1 MRALLPRGNLLVA
14 IAYDFPKQWWLLNS
28 KNLGLKVNKLTL
40 WAGVW
45 LKILKLLLS
54 TCNSLICQLQKL
66 FNLLCNCKCNSFIC
80 QLQNSLICFVTV
92 NVILSY
98 VSSKNSLICFVTFSK
113 IRPDVRYR
121 HFRWA
126 EISDLNTCPQ
136 QVRPKHS
143 EVLDARNLKRT
154 VNNLQ
159 RKTCLLSELLA
170 KNKRKK
176 KQW

>member
-1 MRALLPRGNLLVA
+1 MRALLPRGNLLVD
-14 IAYDFPKQWWLLNS
+14 IAYDFPKQWWLSNS
-28 KNLGLKVNKLTL
+28 KNLELKVTELTL

-45 LKILKLLLS
+45 LKIWNSYWVHVILS
-54 TCNSLICQLQKL
+54 YVSSK
-66 FNLLCNCKCNSFIC
+66 
-80 QLQNSLICFVTV
+80 NSLICFVTV

-154 VNNLQ
+154 VNNFPPENLFVIRAIGQ
-159 RKTCLLSELLA
+159 K
-170 KNKRKK
+170 
-176 KQW
+176 